1 MKFLFKIII
10 IKFFL
15 TISILNNNLLAQ
27 NKTKIIAKVGG
38 EIVTSFELE
47 NKIKTTLFLAGE
59 DLSQRNINSIKNL
72 SMTSLINLK
81 LKREELKKY
90 KLKNDHF
97 ERTKNHLK
105 IVSSKLNIN
114 ANELENLFAKNKIDF
129 NEYLNEIKT
138 EFSWQNLIFQ
148 IYSKKINIDEKQV
161 INELNSIVK
170 EQRNIEE
177 FNLSEIEVNFVNL
190 EEKDKILNEIK
201 IHIEKYGFDKS
212 ANKFSNSNTSLDG
225 GKLGW
230 INSNGLSRSIY
241 ESIKKIDVG
250 EYILVTSN
258 NNILFLKLNNKRY
271 KENLNN
277 FETEKLKN
285 SIIDK
290 QRTDLLN
297 MYSNTHLSLKK
308 NNTLIEVK

>member
-1 MKFLFKIII
+1 MISLFKIT
-10 IKFFL
+10 IKFFFIIL
-15 TISILNNNLLAQ
+15 ILNNNLIAQ
-27 NKTKIIAKVGG
+27 NNTKIIAKVGS

-59 DLSQRNINSIKNL
+59 NLSQKNIDSIKNV

-90 KLKNDHF
+90 NFKNDHF

-114 ANELENLFAKNKIDF
+114 TDELENLFIKNKIDY

-138 EFSWQNLIFQ
+138 EFSWQNLIFR
-148 IYSKKINIDEKQV
+148 IYSKKINIDEKQ
-161 INELNSIVK
+161 ILNELNSVVK
-170 EQRNIEE
+170 EQKNIEE

-190 EEKDKILNEIK
+190 DEKNKIIDEIK
-201 IHIEKYGFDKS
+201 IHIEKYGFAKS
-212 ANKFSNSNTSLDG
+212 ANKFSISNTSLDG

-230 INSNGLSRSIY
+230 TNSNSLSKSVY
-241 ESIKKIDVG
+241 ESINKIDVG
-250 EYILVTSN
+250 KYTIITSS
-258 NNILFLKLNNKRY
+258 NNILFLKLNSKRY

-277 FETEKLKN
+277 LETEKLKN
-285 SIIDK
+285 SIINK
-290 QRTDLLN
+290 QKTDLLN
-297 MYSNTHLSLKK
+297 LYSNTHLSLKK
-308 NNTLIEVK
+308 NNTLIEFK

>member
-1 MKFLFKIII
+1 M
-10 IKFFL
+10 
-15 TISILNNNLLAQ
+15 LNNNLIAQ
-27 NKTKIIAKVGG
+27 NNTKIIAKVGS

-59 DLSQRNINSIKNL
+59 NLSQKNINSIKNV

-90 KLKNDHF
+90 NFKNDHF

-114 ANELENLFAKNKIDF
+114 TDELENLFIKNKIDY

-148 IYSKKINIDEKQV
+148 IYSKKINIDEKQ
-161 INELNSIVK
+161 ILNELNSIVK
-170 EQRNIEE
+170 EQKNIEE
-177 FNLSEIEVNFVNL
+177 FNLSEIEVNFVKL
-190 EEKDKILNEIK
+190 DEKNKIIDEIK
-201 IHIEKYGFDKS
+201 NHIEKYGFAKS
-212 ANKFSNSNTSLDG
+212 ANKFSISNTSLEG

-230 INSNGLSRSIY
+230 TNSNSLSKSVY
-241 ESIKKIDVG
+241 ESINKIDVG
-250 EYILVTSN
+250 EYTLITSG
-258 NNILFLKLNNKRY
+258 NNILFLKLNSKRY

-277 FETEKLKN
+277 LETEKLKN
-285 SIIDK
+285 SIINK
-290 QRTDLLN
+290 QKTDLLN
-297 MYSNTHLSLKK
+297 LYSNTHLSLKK
-308 NNTLIEVK
+308 NNTLIEIK

>member
-1 MKFLFKIII
+1 MISLFKIII
-10 IKFFL
+10 KIFFIIL
-15 TISILNNNLLAQ
+15 ILNNNLIAQ
-27 NKTKIIAKVGG
+27 NNTKIIAKVGS

-59 DLSQRNINSIKNL
+59 NLSQKNINSIKNV

-90 KLKNDHF
+90 NFKNDHF

-114 ANELENLFAKNKIDF
+114 TDELENLFIKNKIDY

-148 IYSKKINIDEKQV
+148 IYSKKINIDEKQ
-161 INELNSIVK
+161 ILNELNSIVK
-170 EQRNIEE
+170 EQKNIEE

-190 EEKDKILNEIK
+190 DEKNKIIDEIK
-201 IHIEKYGFDKS
+201 IHIEKYGFAKS
-212 ANKFSNSNTSLDG
+212 ANKFSISNTALDG

-230 INSNGLSRSIY
+230 TNSNSLSKSVY
-241 ESIKKIDVG
+241 ESINKIDVG
-250 EYILVTSN
+250 EYTLITSS
-258 NNILFLKLNNKRY
+258 NNILFLKLNSKRY

-277 FETEKLKN
+277 LETEKLKN
-285 SIIDK
+285 SIINK
-290 QRTDLLN
+290 QKTDLLN
-297 MYSNTHLSLKK
+297 LYSNTHLSLKK
-308 NNTLIEVK
+308 NNTLIEIK

>member
-1 MKFLFKIII
+1 MISLFKITIKIFFII
-10 IKFFL
+10 L
-15 TISILNNNLLAQ
+15 ILNNNLIAQ
-27 NKTKIIAKVGG
+27 NNTKIIAKVGS

-59 DLSQRNINSIKNL
+59 NLSQKNINSIKNV

-90 KLKNDHF
+90 NFKNDHF

-114 ANELENLFAKNKIDF
+114 TDELENLFIKNKIDY

-148 IYSKKINIDEKQV
+148 IYSKKINIDEKQ
-161 INELNSIVK
+161 ILNELNSIVK
-170 EQRNIEE
+170 EKKNIEE

-190 EEKDKILNEIK
+190 DEKNKIIDEIK
-201 IHIEKYGFDKS
+201 INIEKYGFAKS
-212 ANKFSNSNTSLDG
+212 ANKFSISNTALDG

-230 INSNGLSRSIY
+230 TNSNSLSKSIY
-241 ESIKKIDVG
+241 ELINKIDVG
-250 EYILVTSN
+250 EYTLITSS
-258 NNILFLKLNNKRY
+258 NNILFLKLNSKRY

-277 FETEKLKN
+277 LETEKLKN
-285 SIIDK
+285 SIINK
-290 QRTDLLN
+290 QKTDLLN
-297 MYSNTHLSLKK
+297 LYSNTHLSLKK
-308 NNTLIEVK
+308 NNTLIEIK